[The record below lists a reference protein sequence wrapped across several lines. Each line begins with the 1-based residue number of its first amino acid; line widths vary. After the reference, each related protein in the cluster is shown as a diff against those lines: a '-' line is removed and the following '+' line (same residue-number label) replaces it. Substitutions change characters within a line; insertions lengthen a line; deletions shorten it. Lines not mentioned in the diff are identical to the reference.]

1 MGDSRTDERKYAAFL
16 DVAALLNTQLGAMPL
31 LFGSLGL
38 ERRLGVPL
46 APDDIDVLLPEKW
59 LTVDW
64 RRTAALMGSMG
75 YGLVDEHEHEFAK
88 GDLRI
93 AFAAI
98 ESLEPFAGVNMS
110 GIPLVRDQG
119 AEYLLLTLPDYL
131 KVYEA
136 SSRDGYRKNVKNKQ
150 DQRKT
155 ELIRKALKERKTT

>member
-1 MGDSRTDERKYAAFL
+1 MGDGRTDERKYAAFL
-16 DVAALLNTQLGAMPL
+16 AAAAMLNRQLGVTPL

-38 ERRLGVPL
+38 EQRLGVPL
-46 APDDIDVLLPEKW
+46 APDDIDVLLPERW
-59 LTVDW
+59 LTGDW

-75 YGLVDEHEHEFAK
+75 YGLVDEHEHEFAN

-98 ESLEPFAGVNMS
+98 ESLEPFAGVDINH
-110 GIPLVRDQG
+110 IPLVRDQD

-155 ELIRKALKERKTT
+155 ELIRKALKEGEKT